1 MFGYVNGLL
10 AEKGRNV
17 YTTTRG
23 ATVSEAVR
31 EMNDKGVGALLVMD
45 TTRVAGIFT
54 ERDVLRRIV
63 DADRDP
69 ALTKVGEVMTRNPT
83 TIDIGWRVQ
92 QAMELMTERR
102 FRHLPV
108 MEDGQLVGMV
118 SIGDIMR
125 WVTLSQ
131 ETEIRAMSDYIT
143 GRG

>member
-1 MFGYVNGLL
+1 MFGHVNGLL

-17 YTTTRG
+17 YTTEKG
-23 ATVSEAVR
+23 ATVAGAVR

-45 TTRVAGIFT
+45 GRRIAGIFT

-69 ALTKVGEVMTRNPT
+69 ALTKVGEVMTRNPVC
-83 TIDIGWRVQ
+83 IDTSWRVQ

-108 MEDGQLVGMV
+108 IEDGELVGML
-118 SIGDIMR
+118 SIGDILR
-125 WVTLSQ
+125 WLTLTQ
-131 ETEIRAMSDYIT
+131 ESEIRAMSDYIS
-143 GRG
+143 GRV